1 MEIVDEATWPSERLS
16 VYISAERRALDRMAV
31 RGGADDQPRWS
42 VRRNGGERCVRPPES
57 LELFVGV
64 RGAPRISLA
73 LRTGYGGRVRGMR
86 LARLRSVVVRG
97 ASAGVERRS
106 GAWTTRH
113 EGAGKCSMPYRKQ
126 VKYVSRLCP

>member
-57 LELFVGV
+57 SELFVGV

-73 LRTGYGGRVRGMR
+73 LRTGYGGVYEACGWQGCEAWSSGVLQLESSVGAVRGR
-86 LARLRSVVVRG
+86 RGTKELVNVRCRT
-97 ASAGVERRS
+97 EN
-106 GAWTTRH
+106 
-113 EGAGKCSMPYRKQ
+113 K
-126 VKYVSRLCP
+126 